1 MRLPKY
7 GESSLKSALLKCFE
21 YEPNSI
27 FGIQELCAKVQ
38 KYYTFTE
45 FQMELD
51 PKHPQPRYEHEV
63 RSLIS
68 KLKKEH
74 KIIYLARNQY
84 RLA

>member
-1 MRLPKY
+1 M
-7 GESSLKSALLKCFE
+7 SLKSTLLKCFE
-21 YEPNSI
+21 DEPNNI

-45 FQMELD
+45 FQRELD

-63 RSLIS
+63 RSLTN

-74 KIIYLARNQY
+74 RIVYLARNQY
-84 RLA
+84 KLT

>member
-1 MRLPKY
+1 LRKL
-7 GESSLKSALLKCFE
+7 SLKSALLKCFE
-21 YEPNSI
+21 DEPKNI

-63 RSLIS
+63 KSRIS
-68 KLKKEH
+68 KLKTER
-74 KIIYLARNQY
+74 KIVYLARNQSK
-84 RLA
+84 LA

>member
-1 MRLPKY
+1 M
-7 GESSLKSALLKCFE
+7 SLESALLKCFE
-21 YEPNSI
+21 DEPNSI

-63 RSLIS
+63 RSQIN
-68 KLKKEH
+68 KLKKER
-74 KIIYLARNQY
+74 KIIRLAHNQY
-84 RLA
+84 KLG

>member
-1 MRLPKY
+1 MRKL
-7 GESSLKSALLKCFE
+7 SLKSALLKCFE
-21 YEPNSI
+21 DEPKNI

-63 RSLIS
+63 RCQINR
-68 KLKKEH
+68 LKTER
-74 KIIYLARNQY
+74 KIVYLARNQY
-84 RLA
+84 KLA